1 MLKLALPLSSA
12 PLEDRIKIVKAINN
26 LTVTIHSMQTQDT
39 GWYTCDTPDNDF
51 MAKTIYVSV
60 QEEYGG
66 GCPSKNFSSCGDK
79 RCIPIRYVCDGFTD
93 CPNNRDE
100 SEEVCG
106 KLFLN
111 IIF

>member
-1 MLKLALPLSSA
+1 
-12 PLEDRIKIVKAINN
+12 
-26 LTVTIHSMQTQDT
+26 MQTQDT
-39 GWYTCDTPDNDF
+39 GWYTCDTTDF

-93 CPNNRDE
+93 CPNNKDE

-106 KLFLN
+106 KLFFKYYFLKL
-111 IIF
+111 FFERKDC